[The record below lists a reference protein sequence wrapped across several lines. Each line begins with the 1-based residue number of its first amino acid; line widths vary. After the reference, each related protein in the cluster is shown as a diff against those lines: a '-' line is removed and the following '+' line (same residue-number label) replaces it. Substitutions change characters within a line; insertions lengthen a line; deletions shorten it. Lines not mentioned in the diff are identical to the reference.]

1 MLDTFDSVTILLGAA
16 IVAFAFYS
24 ANPTPD
30 ASSTRN
36 LNETAVYRN
45 KNTPHY
51 RPLISDLDGKKT
63 VYDMFWHA
71 VKSFSNQNYLA
82 SRTGDADFKYLSF
95 KKVSERAIAFGKGL
109 VQLSS
114 IQPPQSDVVSSKQ
127 LVGIYLK
134 NSIPWLL
141 ADIAC
146 FTFGFVTVPIHES
159 FDSDSLLY
167 ILNHTEM
174 PTIIL
179 GLSNLDKVVSLVP
192 KAKFLKKIIVTDVDT
207 IPEHA
212 LQLVK
217 DTPVKLV
224 PFATVEKEGFF
235 WDKQI
240 EHVVPKPDDVFTICY
255 TSGTTGNP
263 KGGMI
268 THKNMASAAGGLID
282 LLPDKHMLNGSDRH
296 VSFLPLSHMLERVLF
311 HGLTFFGC
319 SIGFYRG
326 DITLLMDDIVKFEP
340 TLFPAVPRL
349 LNKLYD
355 GVRAKIAASSLVVR
369 TLFDF
374 AYARKLSL
382 LKSGVVTRNTIWD
395 SLVFS
400 KIQART
406 GGRVRL
412 FITGAA
418 PISPEVLQF
427 IRVVFGVNVVEGYGQ
442 TESCASGF
450 VTQIG
455 DHFAPYGCH
464 VGIPFSCSEYK
475 LVDVPEMKYLATDL
489 PNPRGEICFRGPN
502 VMRGY
507 FKEPKKTK
515 ETIDEDQWLH
525 TGDVGEILPNL
536 TLKIIDRVK
545 NIFKLAQGEY
555 VAPDA
560 IESKL
565 KSALV
570 AQLFIHGD
578 SLQTCLVAIAVPDH
592 ANLLPWAESQG
603 ITPTDLP
610 SLCAN
615 PVVNKHILN
624 DLVTLGK
631 KAGLKGFEIPKA
643 VYLESTLFSLENGLL
658 TPTFKTKREVVKKQ
672 YADVLNGLYKGL

>member
-141 ADIAC
+141 ADI
-146 FTFGFVTVPIHES
+146 
-159 FDSDSLLY
+159 
-167 ILNHTEM
+167 
-174 PTIIL
+174 

-240 EHVVPKPDDVFTICY
+240 EHVVPKPDDVFT
-255 TSGTTGNP
+255 
-263 KGGMI
+263 
-268 THKNMASAAGGLID
+268 SAAGGLID

-296 VSFLPLSHMLERVLF
+296 LPLSHMLERVLF